1 MNLSTMRYK
10 GFTWPHN
17 PRVYSISFER
27 KAALRKIP
35 FGNYHIQDLGL
46 TRRVMRGEGEFV
58 GEDAYQQFK
67 KLATVFYDNGPGT
80 LIHPLW
86 DTSSAWFMELSLEQE
101 PRPDYVKYRFAF
113 WEDYPHY
120 QTGLERMGSV
130 STAGILPGSGSGN
143 PSGGT
148 GSSGSGSGNP
158 SGGTGSSGSGTG
170 SSSGGAGSSSGGSG
184 SSSGGTGSSGSGAG
198 SSGGGTGSSGGYST
212 GAVPSYHIVVKG
224 ETMWGIARRYG
235 VNLNTLI
242 ALNPQ
247 IRNPNLIYIG
257 QKVRVA

>member
-27 KAALRKIP
+27 RAALRKVP

-46 TRRVMRGEGEFV
+46 TRRIMRGEGEFV
-58 GEDAYQQFK
+58 GEGAYRQLK
-67 KLATVFYDNGPGT
+67 ALATVFYDSGPGT

-86 DTSSAWFMELSLEQE
+86 DTSLAWFMELKLEQE
-101 PRPDYVKYRFAF
+101 PRPDYVKYRFEF

-120 QTGLERMGSV
+120 RTGLKKLGSP
-130 STAGILPGSGSGN
+130 TAD
-143 PSGGT
+143 GT
-148 GSSGSGSGNP
+148 
-158 SGGTGSSGSGTG
+158 
-170 SSSGGAGSSSGGSG
+170 SSGGSG
-184 SSSGGTGSSGSGAG
+184 SSAAGSGTSA
-198 SSGGGTGSSGGYST
+198 GGGASPGSGQSTSQGQAGG
-212 GAVPSYHIVVKG
+212 AQYHTVAKG
-224 ETMWGIARRYG
+224 ETMWGISRRYG
-235 VNLNTLI
+235 VSLNTLI

-247 IRNPNLIYIG
+247 IKNPNLIYIG